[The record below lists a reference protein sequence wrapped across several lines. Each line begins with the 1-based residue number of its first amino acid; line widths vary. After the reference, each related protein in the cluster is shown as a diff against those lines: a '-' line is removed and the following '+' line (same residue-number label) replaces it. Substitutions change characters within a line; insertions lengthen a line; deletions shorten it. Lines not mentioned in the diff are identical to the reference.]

1 MKFHFYIIFVRN
13 FIIKTPKFI
22 SPPTQWQDFETLC
35 KNLWGEIWQ
44 CPDIKKNGRIGQIQN
59 GVDIYGIPNG
69 EKHYYGIQ
77 CKGKDA
83 YQNKQVTTKEIDNE
97 IKKALEFKPPLKKLI
112 FATTAL
118 KDSKIEEY
126 IRELNLKHISSDLF
140 QINIYSWEDIV
151 DLLYA
156 NKYTYNSYVNSIN
169 YQNIQCIKITINGQ
183 ENRLQ
188 ESIEFQKITRIYRHK
203 SILANNF
210 EPLFKLANQLKIPQL
225 DEFRKANEEYKRKIN
240 KSLLPIEFKFTNE
253 GEEMIELAKLTIEFS
268 GDIIEVLKSNLVY
281 PQKSNKD
288 HLDFSILYRNLFNE
302 NKSEKIEDNKITFSI
317 NKLVSGDS
325 IVSEK
330 YYIKPL
336 INELSV
342 IEVKWMM
349 LSKEFKQ
356 NGTFEI
362 SIAQNIIKER
372 EIYFIEDSENERI
385 EEDSSIIEILTE
397 LDK

>member
-1 MKFHFYIIFVRN
+1 MNFQFYIIFVIN

-22 SPPTQWQDFETLC
+22 PPPTQWQDFETLC

-44 CPDIKKNGRIGQIQN
+44 CHDIKKNGRIGQIQN
-59 GVDIYGIPNG
+59 GVDIYGVPNG

-83 YQNKQVTTKEIDNE
+83 YQNKQVTSKEIDNE

-118 KDSKIEEY
+118 KDAKIEEY

-156 NKYTYNSYVNSIN
+156 NKYTYNLYINSIN
-169 YQNIQCIKITINGQ
+169 YQNRQCIKITINDQ

-188 ESIEFQKITRIYRHK
+188 ESIEFQKITRIFKHK
-203 SILANNF
+203 NILAKNL
-210 EPLFKLANQLKIPQL
+210 ESIYKLANQLKIPQL
-225 DEFRKANEEYKRKIN
+225 DEFRKANDEYKKKIN
-240 KSLLPIEFKFTNE
+240 KSLLPIVFKFTNE
-253 GEEMIELAKLTIEFS
+253 GDEMIELAKLTIEFS
-268 GDIIEVLKSNLVY
+268 GDIIELLKTNIVY
-281 PQKSNKD
+281 PQKSHINR
-288 HLDFSILYRNLFNE
+288 LDFFISNRNLINE
-302 NKSEKIEDNKITFSI
+302 NKSEKIEGNKMTFSI

-325 IVSEK
+325 IASDK
-330 YYIKPL
+330 YFIKPM
-336 INELSV
+336 INESSV

-362 SIAQNIIKER
+362 SISQNIIKER
-372 EIYFIEDSENERI
+372 EFCFIEDSENERI
-385 EEDSSIIEILTE
+385 EEDSNITEILTE
-397 LDK
+397 FDK